1 MFLLL
6 YIDDIIV
13 TGNNVAALQSLIVT
27 LDKEFDLKDLSPFKF
42 FLGVQ
47 IKYKATRFFV
57 HQRKYATDL
66 LSKLIYSPASL
77 ALPLLFL
84 SPDFAKMMVF
94 S

>member
-1 MFLLL
+1 L
-6 YIDDIIV
+6 YVDDIIV

-27 LDKEFDLKDLSPFKF
+27 LGKEFDLKDLGPFKF
-42 FLGVQ
+42 FLGLQ
-47 IKYKATRFFV
+47 IKYKATGFFD

-66 LSKLIYSPASL
+66 LSKLICPPASL

-84 SPDFAKMMVF
+84 SPDFAKMIMF